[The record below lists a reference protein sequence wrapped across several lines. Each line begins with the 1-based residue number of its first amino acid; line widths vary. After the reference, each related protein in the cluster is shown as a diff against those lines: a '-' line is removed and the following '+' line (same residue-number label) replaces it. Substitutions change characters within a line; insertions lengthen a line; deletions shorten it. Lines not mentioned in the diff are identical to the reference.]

1 MMFNRLGGIFFWGS
15 SGDEPKDLDAVESQ
29 RIERQQAAKR
39 IRRSKSAPNS
49 GRSCSVSD
57 SSKGGQGTGEE
68 TKSACLPN
76 IFKMQQKNSDK
87 YKDQNNQQ
95 EQITTPPISSPDSNP
110 PPYQDSLQY
119 INCDPASNNLENVPV
134 NKCHKDEWSDTKDET
149 TVPLLEKI
157 QNNKSY
163 PKPTDDVDGMG
174 PSDMAGSDYECSER
188 VVINVSGLRFETQLR
203 TLNQFPETLLGNPQK
218 RNRYYDPLR
227 NEYFFDR
234 NRPSFDAVLY
244 YYQSGGRLRRPVNV
258 PLDVFSEEIK
268 FYELGD
274 DAIQKYREDEGFI
287 KEEEKP
293 LPTNIF
299 QRRVWLLFEY
309 PESSTSARLIA
320 IFSVVVILMS
330 IVIFCLETLPEF
342 KKYRYLN
349 KTSET
354 GNSTTPS
361 IEEDDIPQF
370 NEPFFIIETCCII
383 WFTFE
388 LLVRYASCPGKL
400 GFFKN
405 VMNLIDIVAII
416 PYFITLGTVIAD
428 EGKSNNQAMS
438 LAILRVIRLVRVFRI
453 FKLSRHS
460 KGLQILG
467 QTLRASMRELG
478 LLIFFLFIGVILF
491 SSAVY
496 FAEAD
501 AESTHFHS
509 IPDAFWWAVV
519 TMTTVGYGDMRP
531 IGVWGKLVGSLCAI
545 AGVLT
550 IALPVPVIVSNF
562 NYFYHREAENDD
574 KTNYHHV
581 QSCPNYSNSKKS
593 SIASSGSENIM
604 EMEEGSSFINV
615 NSDRSKEN
623 HTNKW
628 LLEVNQNTEVVEKD
642 DGMADRNKER
652 DSDRND

>member
-1 MMFNRLGGIFFWGS
+1 MDIRAPVVTAILHRPHSETHSQTLATLAFTEHRGVTPVVSAQFYNNCTMQEAIAAVEGNGGPLNAPYMTPNLKQPSPGVTSLTRSALTNSRSF
-15 SGDEPKDLDAVESQ
+15 PKLADAVAEDSANPEDTQVMES
-29 RIERQQAAKR
+29 
-39 IRRSKSAPNS
+39 
-49 GRSCSVSD
+49 
-57 SSKGGQGTGEE
+57 
-68 TKSACLPN
+68 
-76 IFKMQQKNSDK
+76 
-87 YKDQNNQQ
+87 
-95 EQITTPPISSPDSNP
+95 
-110 PPYQDSLQY
+110 
-119 INCDPASNNLENVPV
+119 
-134 NKCHKDEWSDTKDET
+134 
-149 TVPLLEKI
+149 
-157 QNNKSY
+157 
-163 PKPTDDVDGMG
+163 
-174 PSDMAGSDYECSER
+174 SDYECSER
-188 VVINVSGLRFETQLR
+188 VVINVSGLRFETQLK
-203 TLNQFPETLLGNPQK
+203 TLKQFPDTLLGDPQK
-218 RNRYYDPLR
+218 RNRFYDPLR

-234 NRPSFDAVLY
+234 NRPSFDAILY

-274 DAIQKYREDEGFI
+274 EVIEKYREDEGFI

-293 LPTNIF
+293 LPENEF

-309 PESSTSARLIA
+309 PESSMPARLIA
-320 IFSVVVILMS
+320 IFSVSIILLS

-342 KKYRYLN
+342 KHYRIVN
-349 KTSET
+349 ET
-354 GNSTTPS
+354 EGANGTGSTMGAV
-361 IEEDDIPQF
+361 EEDDIPKF
-370 NEPFFIIETCCII
+370 SEPFFIIETACII
-383 WFTFE
+383 WFTSE
-388 LLVRYASCPGKL
+388 LLVRFASCPEKL

-405 VMNLIDIVAII
+405 IMNLIDIVAII

-428 EGKSNNQAMS
+428 ESKSNNQAMS

-467 QTLRASMRELG
+467 QTLKASMRELG

-501 AESTHFHS
+501 SEDSHFKS

-562 NYFYHREAENDD
+562 NYFYHRETDNED
-574 KTNYHHV
+574 KQNYVHV
-581 QSCPNYSNSKKS
+581 QSCPNFPRGGKKGSVTSYS
-593 SIASSGSENIM
+593 ASDIM
-604 EMEEGSSFINV
+604 EMEEGVSLNPGPGSELHN
-615 NSDRSKEN
+615 KQN
-623 HTNKW
+623 HTKSNNPINNVSI
-628 LLEVNQNTEVVEKD
+628 ETDV
-642 DGMADRNKER
+642 
-652 DSDRND
+652 

>member
-1 MMFNRLGGIFFWGS
+1 MRDVQIRCCYPPYLFPQNYTEIHNSKISTLEF
-15 SGDEPKDLDAVESQ
+15 
-29 RIERQQAAKR
+29 IERWGLTPVLRPQYKNYRMEVAMAGVEG
-39 IRRSKSAPNS
+39 N
-49 GRSCSVSD
+49 
-57 SSKGGQGTGEE
+57 GG
-68 TKSACLPN
+68 PV
-76 IFKMQQKNSDK
+76 
-87 YKDQNNQQ
+87 
-95 EQITTPPISSPDSNP
+95 
-110 PPYQDSLQY
+110 PPYLSTNTKQG
-119 INCDPASNNLENVPV
+119 V
-134 NKCHKDEWSDTKDET
+134 NAMTRSALTNSRSFPKLADAEDNTNPEDTQ
-149 TVPLLEKI
+149 V
-157 QNNKSY
+157 
-163 PKPTDDVDGMG
+163 MG
-174 PSDMAGSDYECSER
+174 NSDYECSER
-188 VVINVSGLRFETQLR
+188 VVINVSGLRFETQLK
-203 TLNQFPETLLGNPQK
+203 TLSQFPDTLLGDPQK
-218 RNRYYDPLR
+218 RNRFYDPLR

-234 NRPSFDAVLY
+234 NRPSFDAILY

-274 DAIQKYREDEGFI
+274 EVIEKYREDEGFI

-293 LPTNIF
+293 LPENEF

-309 PESSTSARLIA
+309 PESSMPARLIA
-320 IFSVVVILMS
+320 IFSVSIILLS

-342 KKYRYLN
+342 KHYRVVN
-349 KTSET
+349 ETDGVSPNGTSSS
-354 GNSTTPS
+354 NLAS
-361 IEEDDIPQF
+361 IEEDDIPKF
-370 NEPFFIIETCCII
+370 SEPFFIIETACII
-383 WFTFE
+383 WFTSE
-388 LLVRYASCPGKL
+388 LLVRFASCPEKL

-405 VMNLIDIVAII
+405 IMNLIDIVAII

-428 EGKSNNQAMS
+428 ESKSNNQAMS

-467 QTLRASMRELG
+467 QTLKASMRELG

-501 AESTHFHS
+501 SEDSHFKS

-562 NYFYHREAENDD
+562 NYFYHRETDNED
-574 KTNYHHV
+574 KQNYVHV
-581 QSCPNYSNSKKS
+581 QSCPNFPRGGKKGSVTSYS
-593 SIASSGSENIM
+593 ASDIM
-604 EMEEGSSFINV
+604 EMEEGVSLNPGSEQHN
-615 NSDRSKEN
+615 KQN
-623 HTNKW
+623 HTKSNNPNINNVSI
-628 LLEVNQNTEVVEKD
+628 ETDV
-642 DGMADRNKER
+642 
-652 DSDRND
+652 

>member
-1 MMFNRLGGIFFWGS
+1 MEVAMISLEQGNGG
-15 SGDEPKDLDAVESQ
+15 
-29 RIERQQAAKR
+29 
-39 IRRSKSAPNS
+39 
-49 GRSCSVSD
+49 
-57 SSKGGQGTGEE
+57 
-68 TKSACLPN
+68 LPN
-76 IFKMQQKNSDK
+76 CNYQRQNHVTRSNQDCLANSR
-87 YKDQNNQQ
+87 
-95 EQITTPPISSPDSNP
+95 
-110 PPYQDSLQY
+110 
-119 INCDPASNNLENVPV
+119 
-134 NKCHKDEWSDTKDET
+134 
-149 TVPLLEKI
+149 
-157 QNNKSY
+157 SY

-174 PSDMAGSDYECSER
+174 PSDMQGSDYECSER

-218 RNRYYDPLR
+218 RNRFYDPLR

-258 PLDVFSEEIK
+258 PLDVFSEEVK

-274 DAIQKYREDEGFI
+274 EAIQKYREDEGFI

-342 KKYRYLN
+342 KKYRYIN
-349 KTSET
+349 KTTDFT
-354 GNSTTPS
+354 GNSTNRHA

-388 LLVRYASCPGKL
+388 LLVRYASCPEKL
-400 GFFKN
+400 GFFKH
-405 VMNLIDIVAII
+405 VMNIIDIVAII

-428 EGKSNNQAMS
+428 EGKTNNQAMS

-467 QTLRASMRELG
+467 QTLKASMRELG

-501 AESTHFHS
+501 AEHTHFHS

-550 IALPVPVIVSNF
+550 VALPVPVIVSNF
-562 NYFYHREAENDD
+562 NYFYHRESENDD

-581 QSCPNYSNSKKS
+581 QSCPNYSNSKKNS
-593 SIASSGSENIM
+593 LASNYSGSDNIM

-615 NSDRSKEN
+615 NNDRLKEN
-623 HTNKW
+623 HTNK
-628 LLEVNQNTEVVEKD
+628 VNNPSSMNNLSIETDV
-642 DGMADRNKER
+642 
-652 DSDRND
+652 